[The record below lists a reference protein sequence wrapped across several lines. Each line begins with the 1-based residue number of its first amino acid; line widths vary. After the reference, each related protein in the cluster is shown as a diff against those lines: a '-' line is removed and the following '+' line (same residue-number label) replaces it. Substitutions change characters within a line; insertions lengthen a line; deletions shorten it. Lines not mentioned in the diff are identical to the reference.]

1 MESESNSSC
10 SLQCVKSSVVEQ
22 SATNEG
28 NLPNMKNYPTLA
40 QLKRDPNSLEMSPF
54 SVALTSI
61 YYNNGLVCPTKTE
74 LQCKFSKLEIVLP
87 DSSCFVHPAEVPR
100 RISFNS
106 IQGAH
111 YMLSS
116 AFNGLLIHLSS
127 NPLPANQQ
135 TVASLDQAQQNVA
148 SKESTSGQYLLLI
161 LKSPLRLEL
170 VQRLKLLFEYLNFI
184 RNTISFIRDDRAAVF
199 NFYKEWETDKTKLA
213 RCSSGI
219 GASSAAN
226 SALVKAFNNS
236 GNAARNGNT
245 VTLYTYTRD
254 KTIIPITSAD
264 VRCLNPD
271 EFLNDTIIDFYCNW
285 LLDRY
290 LTEPEQRNRVYLFNS
305 FFYKTYTQVKNPPKP
320 TASEVASG
328 KGGAVAVKVKRH
340 ERVKKWTK
348 NVNLFEKDF
357 IIIPVNE
364 EWHWFLVLICF
375 PKQAINASA
384 HNGKTLWRYKTL
396 NLSINSVWLKIQ
408 YRHPLSK
415 FWLPYFW
422 RPIRAKDALQKI
434 CLCHCHGMK
443 KKYISSYGILMFYFL
458 CFCLDTFTFFAF
470 QPWWPVKSRR
480 QLATG
485 STPAR
490 LHGSASRSFW
500 CWIL

>member
-127 NPLPANQQ
+127 NLLPANQQ

-328 KGGAVAVKVKRH
+328 KGAAVAVKVKRH

-384 HNGKTLWRYKTL
+384 HNGKTL
-396 NLSINSVWLKIQ
+396 
-408 YRHPLSK
+408 
-415 FWLPYFW
+415 
-422 RPIRAKDALQKI
+422 
-434 CLCHCHGMK
+434 
-443 KKYISSYGILMFYFL
+443 
-458 CFCLDTFTFFAF
+458 
-470 QPWWPVKSRR
+470 
-480 QLATG
+480 
-485 STPAR
+485 
-490 LHGSASRSFW
+490 
-500 CWIL
+500 